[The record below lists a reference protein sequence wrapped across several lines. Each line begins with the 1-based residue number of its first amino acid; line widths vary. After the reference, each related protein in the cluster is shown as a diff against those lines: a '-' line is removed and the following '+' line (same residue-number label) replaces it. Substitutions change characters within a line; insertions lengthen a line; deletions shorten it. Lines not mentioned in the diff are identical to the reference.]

1 MAAALDAL
9 KEAGTVEQW
18 KSYGNV
24 SRRSVRVLPVA
35 PCALPMP
42 GAPVQ
47 YSRTQISRQQF
58 STVQY
63 TTVLHSTVLSSSG
76 RATAT
81 CLEDRF
87 VCCLRPC
94 VPKHCSVLQY
104 VLHCTVRT
112 ALYYCT
118 YCTAMRLAVLCCTVL
133 HCNVQYCTEML
144 HADLRIPWEL
154 YCTVHCSTLL
164 HCVVLYCDVQYSA
177 VLN

>member
-1 MAAALDAL
+1 MDAL

-94 VPKHCSVLQY
+94 VPKHCSVLQF
-104 VLHCTVRT
+104 VLHCTVLT
-112 ALYYCT
+112 VLQCALLYCAVLCYTVMYSTVLKCCMLTCVSPGSCTVLCIALLYCT
-118 YCTAMRLAVLCCTVL
+118 VLCCTVM
-133 HCNVQYCTEML
+133 Y
-144 HADLRIPWEL
+144 
-154 YCTVHCSTLL
+154 ST
-164 HCVVLYCDVQYSA
+164 VLY
-177 VLN
+177 